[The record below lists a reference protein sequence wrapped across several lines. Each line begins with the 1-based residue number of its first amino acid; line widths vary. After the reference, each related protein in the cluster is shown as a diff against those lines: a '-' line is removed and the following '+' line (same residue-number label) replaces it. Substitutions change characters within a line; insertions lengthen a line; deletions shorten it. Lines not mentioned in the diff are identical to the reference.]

1 MLFLSFRIYENRFVA
16 AAVNIFGERYGFF
29 WRALKINNTFEVSQ
43 RITFHPPT

>member
-29 WRALKINNTFEVSQ
+29 WRAL
-43 RITFHPPT
+43 RILLAAAKN